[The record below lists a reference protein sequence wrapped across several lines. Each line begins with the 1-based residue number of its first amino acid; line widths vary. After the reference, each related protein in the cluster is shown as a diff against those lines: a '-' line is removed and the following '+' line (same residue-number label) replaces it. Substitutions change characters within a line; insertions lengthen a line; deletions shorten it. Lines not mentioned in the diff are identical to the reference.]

1 MEDPKLVAASAI
13 ALAVT
18 LFTIFSIRP
27 IARRLGLVDKPD
39 GRKHHRGR
47 IPLIGGLCFFIGT
60 LVGLS
65 YLGYLDRFVTSLV
78 AGGVLIVLIGV
89 VDDFAGLSVKSRLLA
104 EAGIVGLVIVA
115 SGYYVDDLG
124 LSLPGNA
131 LRLGMLG
138 IPVTIIAVIGL
149 INAFN
154 MLDGIDG
161 LAASMAMVS
170 IAAILFFDHVTWSVP
185 SVVLLLQVLFAALV
199 PYLFV
204 NLGWPDGRKVFM
216 GDAGSTLIGFL
227 LAWSVIFLSHRSV
240 GRLAPVDVLW
250 CVAIPVMD
258 TLGVMYRRIRAG
270 RSPFKPDRL
279 HLHHLMLDA
288 GFPPRLA
295 LVAIIIAAGA
305 LAMLGYLLRGASPWV
320 SLFAFAAV
328 VVMYVLRAQQLIVL
342 FGLPFRRPANKQA
355 VPAGIGATDDG
366 AMLEQAWQARNPDES
381 GFHAYTVAGH
391 SAGSAAENEEQQA
404 PLKALCVL
412 AAASDTITI
421 APIAQQLSQD
431 SRFEPTVC
439 VAAAPGQ
446 DAEDVLH
453 LFDLQQDRP
462 LDVADIGRDPA
473 DIGSAAFGGM
483 TRLLNEMQPDMVLV
497 PGDTAASFATTLVAY
512 YHQIPVVC
520 IDTAPVDDGAA
531 AADVPDEASRKVI
544 RGLASLHVTQTES
557 ASRHLIA
564 GGVPRERVLVADS
577 GESDACERILE
588 ALAGLRIAP
597 DALPGPVQYAGSPP
611 AAAML
616 GARAA
621 P

>member
-1 MEDPKLVAASAI
+1 MEDPKLVAASTI

-18 LFTIFSIRP
+18 LFAIFSIRP
-27 IARRLGLVDKPD
+27 VARRLGLVDKPD
-39 GRKHHRGR
+39 GRKHHRGQ
-47 IPLIGGLCFFIGT
+47 IPLIGGLCFFLGM

-65 YLGYLDRFVTSLV
+65 YLGYLDRFVTSLI
-78 AGGVLIVLIGV
+78 AGGVLLVMIGV
-89 VDDFAGLSVKSRLLA
+89 VDDFAGGLSVRSRLLA
-104 EAGIVGLVIVA
+104 EAGIVALVIVA

-138 IPVTIIAVIGL
+138 VPLTIIAVIGL

-240 GRLAPVDVLW
+240 ARLAPVDVLW

-288 GFPPRLA
+288 GFPPRMA
-295 LVAIIIAAGA
+295 LVGIILAAGA
-305 LAMLGYLLRGASPWV
+305 LAMLGYLLRDVSPWV

-328 VVMYVLRAQQLIVL
+328 VVMYVLKAQQLLAL
-342 FGLPFRRPANKQA
+342 FGFPFRPRSSERAASVGNDD
-355 VPAGIGATDDG
+355 AGTMRGLAS
-366 AMLEQAWQARNPDES
+366 QAR
-381 GFHAYTVAGH
+381 VADSDVMTAD
-391 SAGSAAENEEQQA
+391 SAEQRA
-404 PLKALCVL
+404 PLKALCML
-412 AAASDTITI
+412 AAASDTATI

-431 SRFEPTVC
+431 ARFEPTMC
-439 VAAAPGQ
+439 VAAAAGH
-446 DAEDVLH
+446 DAEDALH
-453 LFDLQQDRP
+453 VFDLEQGRP
-462 LDVADIGRDPA
+462 LHAADIGRDPA
-473 DIGSAAFGGM
+473 DIGSAVFGDM
-483 TRLLNEMQPDMVLV
+483 TRVLNEVQPDMVLV

-512 YHQIPVVC
+512 YHQIPVVR
-520 IDTAPVDDGAA
+520 IDTETSQADA
-531 AADVPDEASRKVI
+531 AADLPDEASRKVI
-544 RGLASLHVTQTES
+544 NALASLHVAANES
-557 ASRHLIA
+557 AGRHLIA
-564 GGVPRERVLVADS
+564 EGVPIERVLVADD
-577 GESDACERILE
+577 GGNDACERIVE
-588 ALAGLRIAP
+588 ALAGLLDAP
-597 DALPGPVQYAGSPP
+597 DQSSHPVRYAGPP
-611 AAAML
+611 PVPAMQAVR
-616 GARAA
+616 GG

>member
-27 IARRLGLVDKPD
+27 LARRLGLVDKPD

-89 VDDFAGLSVKSRLLA
+89 VDDFAGLSVKSRLFA
-104 EAGIVGLVIVA
+104 EAGIVALVIVA

-131 LRLGMLG
+131 LQLGMLG
-138 IPVTIIAVIGL
+138 VPVTIVAVIGL

-204 NLGWPDGRKVFM
+204 NLGWPDGRKIFM

-250 CVAIPVMD
+250 CIAIPVMD

-288 GFPPRLA
+288 GLPPRLT
-295 LVAIIIAAGA
+295 LIAIVVAAGA

-342 FGLPFRRPANKQA
+342 FGMPFRRPADKQA
-355 VPAGIGATDDG
+355 VPSGDG
-366 AMLEQAWQARNPDES
+366 AMLGQAWQARVPDAG
-381 GFHAYTVAGH
+381 GFHAYAVAGD
-391 SAGSAAENEEQQA
+391 SAEPAAENDGQQA

-431 SRFEPTVC
+431 ARFEPTVC

-446 DAEDVLH
+446 DAEDVMH
-453 LFDLQQDRP
+453 LFELQQDRP

-520 IDTAPVDDGAA
+520 IDTAPVNDGAA
-531 AADVPDEASRKVI
+531 AADMPDEASRKVI
-544 RGLASLHVTQTES
+544 RGLASLHVAQNES
-557 ASRHLIA
+557 AGRHLIA
-564 GGVPRERVLVADS
+564 GGVPSERVLVADS

-597 DALPGPVQYAGSPP
+597 DALPGPAQYAGSPP
-611 AAAML
+611 ASALL

>member
-1 MEDPKLVAASAI
+1 MEDPKLVAAGTI

-18 LFTIFSIRP
+18 LFAIFSIRP

-39 GRKHHRGR
+39 ERKRHRGR
-47 IPLIGGLCFFIGT
+47 IPLIGGLCFFIGM
-60 LVGLS
+60 LAGLS
-65 YLGYLDRFVTSLV
+65 YLGYLDRFVTSLL
-78 AGGVLIVLIGV
+78 AGGALIVLIGV

-104 EAGIVGLVIVA
+104 EAGIVALVIAA

-138 IPVTIIAVIGL
+138 IPLTIVAVIGL

-170 IAAILFFDHVTWSVP
+170 IAAILLFDHVTWSVP
-185 SVVLLLQVLFAALV
+185 SVLLLLQVLFAALV

-204 NLGWPDGRKVFM
+204 NMGWPDGRKVFM
-216 GDAGSTLIGFL
+216 GDAGSMLIGFL
-227 LAWSVIFLSHRSV
+227 LAWSVIFLSHRGV
-240 GRLAPVDVLW
+240 ARLAPVDVLW
-250 CVAIPVMD
+250 CIAIPVMD
-258 TLGVMYRRIRAG
+258 TLGVMYRRMRMG

-288 GFPPRLA
+288 GFPPRLT
-295 LVAIIIAAGA
+295 LVLIVAAAGTLA
-305 LAMLGYLLRGASPWV
+305 LLGYALRNASPWL

-328 VVMYVLRAQQLIVL
+328 VAMYVLRLPQLLAVL
-342 FGLPFRRPANKQA
+342 SLPFRRSGRRQA
-355 VPAGIGATDDG
+355 VSAGGSDG
-366 AMLEQAWQARNPDES
+366 AWQPQTSVQGES
-381 GFHAYTVAGH
+381 HAHGIDIDGAEP
-391 SAGSAAENEEQQA
+391 AAEFAEERG

-412 AAASDTITI
+412 AAASDTIKI
-421 APIAQQLSQD
+421 APIAHQLSQD
-431 SRFEPTVC
+431 ARFEPTVY

-446 DAEDVLH
+446 DTENVLH
-453 LFDLQQDRP
+453 LIDMQTDQP
-462 LDVADIGRDPA
+462 LDVADIGKDPA

-483 TRLLNEMQPDMVLV
+483 TRVLSEVQPDMVLV

-520 IDTAPVDDGAA
+520 IDTETADADGAA
-531 AADVPDEASRKVI
+531 AADMPDEASRRVI
-544 RGLASLHVTQTES
+544 RTLASLHVTQNES
-557 ASRHLIA
+557 ASQHLIA
-564 GGVPRERVLVADS
+564 GGVPVERVLVADS
-577 GESDACERILE
+577 GESDACERIVE

-597 DALPGPVQYAGSPP
+597 GALPAPARYAGSPP
-611 AAAML
+611 ATAMHSAQ
-616 GARAA
+616 GA